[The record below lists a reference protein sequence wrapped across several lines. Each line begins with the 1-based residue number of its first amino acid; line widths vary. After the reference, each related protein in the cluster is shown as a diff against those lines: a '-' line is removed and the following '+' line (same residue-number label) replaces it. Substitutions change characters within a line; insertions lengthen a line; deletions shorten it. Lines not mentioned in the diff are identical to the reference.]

1 MFNVCSLQEEW
12 RFLLSGGTSIP
23 KELINPAP
31 KWLSERAWKEILSLA
46 ALVSKTFSFMKI
58 NKYMQD
64 FSVQDLYIKNNISSS
79 LWSCFWYW
87 FCGFWDKQVFGA
99 IC

>member
-46 ALVSKTFSFMKI
+46 ALVSKTFSFMTNYYFLI
-58 NKYMQD
+58 IFG
-64 FSVQDLYIKNNISSS
+64 FSGGFVPYLTLKLPLLSS
-79 LWSCFWYW
+79 LYCVL
-87 FCGFWDKQVFGA
+87 G
-99 IC
+99 